1 MHKIE
6 SHFLVA
12 SKEVINIINNIYY
25 VVRLVS
31 SLQLLVKY
39 EVLLIFRRRSFLSL
53 DLNFI
58 FSLIFDST
66 TTLVFISIAW
76 WDPQASDHLTE
87 NSDACGEDPM
97 IKDKMGQLLDGSL

>member
-39 EVLLIFRRRSFLSL
+39 EVLLIFRQRSFLSL
-53 DLNFI
+53 DLSFI

-66 TTLVFISIAW
+66 TTLVFIILCMLGSPAFRSPYRKLGRQW
-76 WDPQASDHLTE
+76 GGPHDQR
-87 NSDACGEDPM
+87 ED
-97 IKDKMGQLLDGSL
+97 GAAT